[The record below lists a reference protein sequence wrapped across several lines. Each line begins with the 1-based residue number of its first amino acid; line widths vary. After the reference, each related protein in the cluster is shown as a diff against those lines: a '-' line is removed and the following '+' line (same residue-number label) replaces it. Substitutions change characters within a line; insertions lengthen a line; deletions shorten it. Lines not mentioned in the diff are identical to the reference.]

1 MKNKLFMYLF
11 FFALLFIIYQYM
23 NEKSI
28 FETQEQKITSLRL
41 NKEKAEDSIQI
52 LSNRIADLNYFTL
65 LGNENAMVYLEN
77 LGYEAASVESFV
89 GDAIYD
95 RNLEKGG
102 NPLIP
107 FEGMNGPMM
116 VNKIKFL
123 NHKWLQADFSD
134 GKYWGEVLMEYSIN
148 EDQKLELNT
157 LASLLYPIN

>member
-107 FEGMNGPMM
+107 FEGMSGPMM
-116 VNKIKFL
+116 INKIKFL

-134 GKYWGEVLMEYSIN
+134 GKFWGEVLMEYSIN
-148 EDQKLELNT
+148 EDQKLEINT
-157 LASLLYPIN
+157 LASLLYPID